1 MKPVLFSLYNCGDT
15 AQKLAEQLSY
25 DIGIIQFHT
34 FPDGETSVI
43 IDSNV
48 KARRVI
54 FLATLDRPNDKVL
67 PLFFAS
73 ETAKML
79 GASEIG
85 LIAPYLPY
93 MREDKQFHPGEGI
106 TAQYFAQMVS
116 NHFDWLMTIDP
127 HLHRFSSLDKIYT
140 IPSYVLHS
148 ANFIADWIRKNVQN
162 PLLIG
167 PDSESEQWVANIA
180 RTANASYIILNKTR
194 KGDQHI
200 EVSLPSLEAYKHKTP
215 ILVDDIISTGRTMIE
230 PIQQL
235 KKQGMKAPICIA
247 VHALFANDAYENLFN
262 AGADKV
268 ITCNT
273 IQHVSN
279 KIDLIHLISQTLNK
293 QLLR

>member
-1 MKPVLFSLYNCGDT
+1 MKPLLFSLYNSGDI

-25 DIGIIQFHT
+25 DIGLIQFHT

-48 KARRVI
+48 KARKVI
-54 FLATLDRPNDKVL
+54 FLAILDRPNDKML

-116 NHFDWLMTIDP
+116 YHFDWIMTIDP

-140 IPSYVLHS
+140 IPSYALHS
-148 ANFIADWIRKNVQN
+148 ADFIADWIKKNIEN
-162 PLLIG
+162 SLIIG
-167 PDSESEQWVANIA
+167 PDRESEQWVANIA
-180 RTANASYIILNKTR
+180 RRANVPYIILNKIR

-235 KKQGMKAPICIA
+235 KKQCLKAPICIA
-247 VHALFANDAYENLFN
+247 VHGVFANGAYENLFK

-279 KIDLIHLISQTLNK
+279 KIDLIRLISQALNK
-293 QLLR
+293 LT